1 MHRRIRRGS
10 IATLISIA
18 ALGLSACGDDNSGSG
33 SSGSGATTGQAA
45 KDLRIGEVFYS
56 ADPYQVALKGW
67 MERAAKE
74 QGFQLKTCIQNTK
87 PQSGVECV
95 RDWTTQKLD
104 GIIYAPVDP
113 AAAVAPTREAQQAG
127 IPVVAVA
134 TKPNVNLPFADTN
147 EKAQTVAAGKAAA
160 EQVKELF
167 PGEKVGVLVLDLPN
181 LPICKERRMG
191 GFIEG
196 VKSVDPDATITAVDG
211 KGDRLSSRTVTADTI
226 QSGKRFN
233 IVTACTGEM
242 IQGALS
248 ALKSAGRAKASGKKP
263 ATEYVFA
270 IDGDKLQMEQLLDPK
285 SPVMQVMGLTPKEN
299 SEKTIAL
306 LMEAIEKKIPVDATK
321 TVDLT
326 SKLIDSDCTAVN
338 EYLEVQYFAEPI
350 PCT

>member
-1 MHRRIRRGS
+1 MHRRIRG
-10 IATLISIA
+10 AAVAAVLTIS
-18 ALGLSACGDDNSGSG
+18 ALGLAACGDDDSDGESGSA
-33 SSGSGATTGQAA
+33 ATTEQAA
-45 KDLRIGEVFYS
+45 EALHIGEVFYS
-56 ADPYQVALKGW
+56 SDPYQVALKAW
-67 MERAAKE
+67 MEKAAEE
-74 QGFQLKTCIQNTK
+74 QGFELETCIQDTK
-87 PQSGVECV
+87 PQGGVECV

-147 EKAQTVAAGKAAA
+147 EKDQTVAAGKAAA
-160 EQVKELF
+160 EKVKELF
-167 PGEKVGVLVLDLPN
+167 SGQPVSALVLDLPN

-196 VKSVDPDATITAVDG
+196 VKSVDPDATIIAVDG
-211 KGDRLSSRTVTADTI
+211 KGDRLSSRNVTADTI
-226 QSGKRFN
+226 QSGKKFN

-270 IDGDKLQMEQLLDPK
+270 IDGDKLQMEQLLDQK

-306 LMEAIEKKIPVDATK
+306 LKEAIEKKIPIDSTK

-326 SKLIDSDCTAVN
+326 SKLIDPDCAAVN
-338 EYLEVQYFAEPI
+338 EYLDVQYFAKPV